1 MVVEFLFISRYSLL
15 IFIVNRMKKYPSV
28 KAIILHEE
36 TPTEDPRQEHS
47 RWILANWLKERRRVM
62 PFYMCVAFED
72 FTFSISCH
80 HACYITKGWVSSHL
94 IFKNFR

>member
-15 IFIVNRMKKYPSV
+15 ICIVNRMKKYPSV

-47 RWILANWLKERRRVM
+47 RWIIAN
-62 PFYMCVAFED
+62 
-72 FTFSISCH
+72 
-80 HACYITKGWVSSHL
+80 
-94 IFKNFR
+94 

>member
-15 IFIVNRMKKYPSV
+15 IFIVNRMKKYPFV

-72 FTFSISCH
+72 LKTFSISCH
-80 HACYITKGWVSSHL
+80 QTCYITIGRVNS
-94 IFKNFR
+94 NF